1 MYVTRIALILVLS
14 LGLSLQAGAASTTKP
29 PDRYEVEVL
38 IFQNYLDYLEGQEL
52 WTQDTVDKKLPGI
65 DQARDSGAQPD
76 PNSDLSKAAEALEAG
91 GDYLILTH
99 RRWEQEAEPRSTAKW
114 MRVGKPNLFESDLI
128 GTMRFYQGRYLHIE
142 LELLFRDRSVA
153 MVSST
158 AGVVA
163 LPQVYRISE
172 HRRIRNLE
180 VNYFDH
186 PKFGALVQVTP
197 IQTW

>member
-1 MYVTRIALILVLS
+1 MHVTRITLILVLS

-114 MRVGKPNLFESDLI
+114 MRVGNPNLFESDLI

>member
-14 LGLSLQAGAASTTKP
+14 LGLSLQVGAASTTKP

-114 MRVGKPNLFESDLI
+114 MRVGNPNSFESDLI

-172 HRRIRNLE
+172 HRRIRSLE

-186 PKFGALVQVTP
+186 PKFGALVQITP

>member
-1 MYVTRIALILVLS
+1 MYVTRIALILALS
-14 LGLSLQAGAASTTKP
+14 LGLSLQTSAVSTTKP

-38 IFQNYLDYLEGQEL
+38 VFQNYLDYLEGQEL
-52 WTQDTVDKKLPGI
+52 WTQDTVDKKLPGV

-99 RRWEQEAEPRSTAKW
+99 KRWEQEAEPRSTAKW
-114 MRVGKPNLFESDLI
+114 MRVGNPNSFESDLI
-128 GTMRFYQGRYLHIE
+128 GTMRFYQGRYLHVE

-158 AGVVA
+158 EGVVA

-172 HRRIRNLE
+172 QRRIRSLE

>member
-1 MYVTRIALILVLS
+1 MYATRIALILALS
-14 LGLSLQAGAASTTKP
+14 LGLSLPASAALTTKP
-29 PDRYEVEVL
+29 PNRYEIEVL
-38 IFQNYLDYLEGQEL
+38 VFQNYLDYLEGQEL

-65 DQARDSGAQPD
+65 EEARDSGAQPD
-76 PNSDLSKAAEALEAG
+76 PSSDLSKAAKALEAG

-99 RRWEQEAEPRSTAKW
+99 KRWEQEAEPRSSAKW
-114 MRVGKPNLFESDLI
+114 MRVGSPNSFESDLI

-158 AGVVA
+158 EGVVA

-172 HRRIRNLE
+172 HRRIRSLE

-186 PKFGALVQVTP
+186 PKFGVLVQVTP

>member
-1 MYVTRIALILVLS
+1 MYVTRTALILVLS
-14 LGLSLQAGAASTTKP
+14 LGLSLQASAASTTKP

-76 PNSDLSKAAEALEAG
+76 PNSDLSKAAQALEAG

-99 RRWEQEAEPRSTAKW
+99 RRWEQEAEPRATAKW
-114 MRVGKPNLFESDLI
+114 MRVGNPNSFESDLI

>member
-14 LGLSLQAGAASTTKP
+14 LGLSLQASAASTTKP

-38 IFQNYLDYLEGQEL
+38 VFQNCLDYLEGQEL

-65 DQARDSGAQPD
+65 DQARDSGARPD

-99 RRWEQEAEPRSTAKW
+99 RRWEQEAESRSTAKW
-114 MRVGKPNLFESDLI
+114 MRMGNPNSFESDLI

-158 AGVVA
+158 EGVVA

-172 HRRIRNLE
+172 QRRIRSLE

>member
-1 MYVTRIALILVLS
+1 MYITRIALIIALS
-14 LGLSLQAGAASTTKP
+14 LGLSLQASATSTTKP

-38 IFQNYLDYLEGQEL
+38 VFQSYLDYLEGQEL
-52 WTQDTVDKKLPGI
+52 WTQDTVDRKLPGI
-65 DQARDSGAQPD
+65 EEARDSGAQPD
-76 PNSDLSKAAEALEAG
+76 LDSDLSKAATALEAG
-91 GDYLILTH
+91 GDYIILAH
-99 RRWEQEAEPRSTAKW
+99 KRWEQEAEPRSTAKW
-114 MRVGKPNLFESDLI
+114 MRVGSPNSFESDLT

-142 LELLFRDRSVA
+142 LELLFLDRSVG

-158 AGVVA
+158 DGVIA

-172 HRRIRNLE
+172 HRRVRSLE

-197 IQTW
+197 TQTW

>member
-128 GTMRFYQGRYLHIE
+128 GTMRFYQSRYLHIE

>member
-114 MRVGKPNLFESDLI
+114 MRVGDPNLFESDLI

>member
-29 PDRYEVEVL
+29 PDRYAVEVL

-114 MRVGKPNLFESDLI
+114 MRVGNPNLFESDLI

>member
-1 MYVTRIALILVLS
+1 MHVTRITLILVLS

-114 MRVGKPNLFESDLI
+114 MRVGNPNLFESDLI

-158 AGVVA
+158 EGVVA